1 MRTNKNNVDNVRIN
15 EHIKAH
21 QVLLIGPT
29 GTQAGVV
36 ETKLALK
43 LAQEEG
49 FDLVE
54 VNPNSN
60 PPVAKLMDY
69 GKLKY
74 EEEKARRKQAH
85 KAAEAAEVKE
95 IRLSIN
101 TSDYDMKRMANH
113 AAEFLKAGHKVRITV
128 MMKGRERSNP
138 QIANDVTSK
147 FVDMVGTGTMGNIK
161 NSGKSVG
168 TVLTPSSKTSKKQE

>member
-1 MRTNKNNVDNVRIN
+1 LETNKNNVDNVRIN
-15 EHIKAH
+15 EHIMAH

-29 GTQAGVV
+29 GTQAGVI

-49 FDLVE
+49 FDIVE

-85 KAAEAAEVKE
+85 KAAEVKE
-95 IRLSIN
+95 IRLSVN

-138 QIANDVTSK
+138 QIANDVTRK
-147 FVDMVGTGTMGNIK
+147 FVDMVGTGTMSNIK

-168 TVLTPSSKTSKKQE
+168 TVLTPCSKTSKKQE